1 MSIDSRPPPRF
12 VAAQLTATVASDR
25 DVTLVR
31 LSGELDLS
39 TEGALAAIVHPL
51 VTTAAPLVRLDLS
64 GLTFCDARGL
74 SALLAARRRLMA
86 SHREVRIGGA
96 GRWLR
101 RVLQLTRLE
110 EPLEGDG
117 WPTAG
122 DRAPHR
128 PAP

>member
-1 MSIDSRPPPRF
+1 MSIDSRPAPRYT
-12 VAAQLTATVASDR
+12 AAQLTATVGPDHS
-25 DVTLVR
+25 VTLVR
-31 LSGELDLS
+31 LSGELDLA
-39 TEGALAAIVHPL
+39 TEGVLAAVVDPL
-51 VTTAAPLVRLDLS
+51 LTTAAPIVRLDLS

-101 RVLQLTRLE
+101 RVLQLTHLE
-110 EPLEGDG
+110 EPMEVDG
-117 WPTAG
+117 SPTAG
-122 DRAPHR
+122 GRAPRR